1 MYKKAKNQNYV
12 KVNIHSK
19 IHQYFSFNMYIITSG
34 CDNDTPVFLNIAV
47 YWQLAVF
54 HDNKV
59 GWQLCG
65 ETLNPDDQL
74 DATTTCNHLQKAGK
88 KTTTDCKFKLKIIYK
103 TIIKKINNSN

>member
-1 MYKKAKNQNYV
+1 MC
-12 KVNIHSK
+12 
-19 IHQYFSFNMYIITSG
+19 IITSG
-34 CDNDTPVFLNIAV
+34 CDNDTPVFLQCPGS
-47 YWQLAVF
+47 WQSF

-88 KTTTDCKFKLKIIYK
+88 KTTTDCKFTTYTTYK
-103 TIIKKINNSN
+103 KQRNKK